1 MVIISSC
8 NWRATKSQFISKTI
22 NFSTKVNDIIW
33 NQLYILHLI
42 ESFRKDWSKFSKI
55 FLENFQSPL
64 EFFFLQKSKFKHT
77 NRFKIEWR
85 FQITSFTLVK
95 NMTVSEINLIKFW
108 KSNFHKTAYIM
119 WCTMV
124 KKPKCQKMVTLT

>member
-8 NWRATKSQFISKTI
+8 NLSATKSQFISKTI

-33 NQLYILHLI
+33 NQPYILHPI

-95 NMTVSEINLIKFW
+95 NMTVSETN
-108 KSNFHKTAYIM
+108 
-119 WCTMV
+119 
-124 KKPKCQKMVTLT
+124 

>member
-42 ESFRKDWSKFSKI
+42 EGFRKDWSKFSKI

-77 NRFKIEWR
+77 NRFKIGWR
-85 FQITSFTLVK
+85 FQITSLTLVK
-95 NMTVSEINLIKFW
+95 KLTVSEINLRKFS
-108 KSNFHKTAYIM
+108 KSIFHQTAYIT

-124 KKPKCQKMVTLT
+124 KNPKCQKMVTLT

>member
-8 NWRATKSQFISKTI
+8 NLRATKSQFISKTI

-77 NRFKIEWR
+77 NRFKIGWR

-95 NMTVSEINLIKFW
+95 NMTVSEINLSKFS
-108 KSNFHKTAYIM
+108 KSIFYQTAYIT

-124 KKPKCQKMVTLT
+124 KNPKCQKMVTLT